1 MWKYNIEEKNEM
13 PGRVIIQNMEL
24 IRTRYTK
31 IKIIGCAVYEH

>member
-1 MWKYNIEEKNEM
+1 M

-24 IRTRYTK
+24 IRKRYTK